1 MRCTSAPASTS
12 SAASRNALGVVFVYW
27 KRPVSVTSAMYKASA
42 ISGVS
47 STPSSRKTSL
57 STSPVE
63 EAAGTMR
70 FTSPKRVLSWWWS
83 TSMTSGARS
92 RIDGSA
98 IRVSFAQSTAS
109 RTRVSASSGQSRCS
123 PSSAMNAYSPG
134 RGASPWSV
142 ITASLPSCLSPSFAA
157 RSDPSASPSGFSCV
171 VTRKRSCER
180 RASTTVARSF
190 VSGELIDEFCHADP
204 ALDRRIVLE
213 GQLGG
218 SFDSQLPRDAGL
230 EDAVGGGEPVQR
242 PFALLLR
249 AEDAHE
255 DTRMAKVGRRL
266 DSGDRDE
273 ADPRVL
279 QLADSLGEHLLD
291 GLVHP
296 PHALTHRASRAPA
309 FAPRAPTPG
318 RGGSAPPR
326 RGAALLPAPP

>member
-12 SAASRNALGVVFVYW
+12 SAASRNAFGVVFVYW
-27 KRPVSVTSAMYKASA
+27 NRPVSVTSAMYKASA

-47 STPSSRKTSL
+47 CTPSSRKTSL

-63 EAAGTMR
+63 DAAGTMR

-230 EDAVGGGEPVQR
+230 EDAVGGGETCQ
-242 PFALLLR
+242 ALLALPLR
-249 AEDAHE
+249 PEDADE
-255 DTRMAKVGRRL
+255 DPRVAEIRRGA
-266 DSGDRDE
+266 DAGDGDE
-273 ADPRVL
+273 ADPWIL
-279 QLADSLGEHLLD
+279 QVAD
-291 GLVHP
+291 P
-296 PHALTHRASRAPA
+296 FR
-309 FAPRAPTPG
+309 
-318 RGGSAPPR
+318 
-326 RGAALLPAPP
+326 